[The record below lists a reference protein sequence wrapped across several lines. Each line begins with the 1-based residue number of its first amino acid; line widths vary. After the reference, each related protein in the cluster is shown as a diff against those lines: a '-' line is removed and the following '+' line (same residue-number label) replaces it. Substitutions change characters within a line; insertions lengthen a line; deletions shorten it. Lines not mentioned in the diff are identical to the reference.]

1 MPIAARFF
9 ALRSSPRACYWITF
23 ALVAA
28 LTGLWAVATPL
39 FANADEPAHA
49 THAAAIAR
57 GQLTGDKTSDSG
69 SEARKGFLFVDLP
82 EAYARS
88 TVDVGCFATRG
99 NRDASCFRITGS
111 ETRTESVSTEAG
123 HHPPAYYAVV
133 GAVSRLGP
141 TATGAVY
148 LMRLATALITALL
161 VAIAVS
167 ALSRAPAPRLA
178 LVGLVVA
185 LTPMVL
191 AFGGAVNPSA
201 PEIAAGIA
209 AWACGLVLVSEL
221 RGGSAPDPG
230 LVTQLGIAGS
240 VLVLARQ
247 NSMLWLALIALVLA
261 GLMGRDALRHLF
273 RSTVVRVWAG
283 IVAACVGAQLA
294 WILVAKGL
302 ELSVLPNRPTRLSN
316 GEILLRVVGRSS
328 TLFVEM
334 LGHLGWLDTKLLGL
348 TYLLLTAGL
357 GALLLVAIAFGVPRY
372 VVAMLVAIGITVV
385 VPIVLEVWQARSYGF
400 YWQGRYTLPFAVGVP
415 LLAVFALQSDP
426 ARRVVLHSRFVPALA
441 GVVVVAQVLA
451 FYQAMRRWSVGA
463 PGPVNYLLHPNW
475 TPPVPAVLLL
485 VGYSATLI
493 AFVAWLL
500 AADRSAAAA
509 IEH

>member
-9 ALRSSPRACYWITF
+9 ALRSSPRARYWTTV

-28 LTGLWAVATPL
+28 LIGLWAVATPL

-57 GQLTGDKTSDSG
+57 GQFTGDESSDSG
-69 SEARKGFLFVDLP
+69 AEARKGFLFVDLP
-82 EAYARS
+82 EVYARS
-88 TVDVGCFATRG
+88 SVDAGCLATKP
-99 NRDASCFRITGS
+99 NRDASCFEFTGS
-111 ETRTESVSTEAG
+111 ETKSEPVLTEAG

-133 GAVSRLGP
+133 GVVSRLWP
-141 TATGAVY
+141 TAAGAVM
-148 LMRLATALITALL
+148 LMRLATALITALF
-161 VAIAVS
+161 VAIAVG
-167 ALSRAPAPRLA
+167 ALARTPAPRLA
-178 LVGLVVA
+178 FAGLAVA

-201 PEIAAGIA
+201 PETAAGIA

-221 RGGSAPDPG
+221 RAGREPDRG

-247 NSMLWLALIALVLA
+247 NSMLWLVLMALTFA
-261 GLMGRDALRHLF
+261 GLMGRDALRRLA
-273 RSTVVRVWAG
+273 RSTVARLWAG
-283 IVAACVGAQLA
+283 IVAGCVVAQLA
-294 WILVAKGL
+294 WIVLAKGL

-328 TLFVEM
+328 TLFLEM
-334 LGHLGWLDTKLLGL
+334 LGHLGWLDTKLLAL
-348 TYLLLTAGL
+348 TYLLLIAAL
-357 GALLLVAIAFGVPRY
+357 GSLLLVAVAFGTPRY
-372 VVAMLVAIGITVV
+372 VVAMLAAIGVTVV

-426 ARRVVLHSRFVPALA
+426 ARRVLLPSRFVPALA
-441 GVVVVAQVLA
+441 GVLVVAQVLA

-463 PGPVNYLLHPNW
+463 PGPVNYLWHPNW
-475 TPPVPAVLLL
+475 TPPVPALLLL
-485 VGYSATLI
+485 VAYAAT
-493 AFVAWLL
+493 FVAFLVWLL
-500 AADRSAAAA
+500 GKERQPAG
-509 IEH
+509 